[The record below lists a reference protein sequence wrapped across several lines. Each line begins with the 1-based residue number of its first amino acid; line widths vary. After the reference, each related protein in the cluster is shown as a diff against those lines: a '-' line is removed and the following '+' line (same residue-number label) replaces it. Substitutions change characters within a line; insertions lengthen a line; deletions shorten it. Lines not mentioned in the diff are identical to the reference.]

1 LTYPEENTV
10 DKLLDK
16 GMALGIS
23 LAGGFIATRLF
34 DFVWKKTTGDDA
46 PRVANDEM
54 TLKRALAF
62 SIGSAAVS
70 ATVQVLSQRGA
81 SSTVKRIRNKVG
93 DRSEV

>member
-1 LTYPEENTV
+1 M

-16 GMALGIS
+16 GVALGIS
-23 LAGGFIATRLF
+23 LAGGFIATRVF
-34 DFVWKKTTGDDA
+34 DFVWKKTTGDEA

-81 SSTVKRIRNKVG
+81 DSTVKKLRGRLG
-93 DRSEV
+93 DRTEV

>member
-1 LTYPEENTV
+1 M

-23 LAGGFIATRLF
+23 LGGGFIATRLF
-34 DFVWKKTTGDDA
+34 DFVWKKATGDDA

-62 SIGSAAVS
+62 SIGSAVVS
-70 ATVQVLSQRGA
+70 AAVQVLSQRGA
-81 SSTVKRIRNKVG
+81 SSTVKKMRSKFG
-93 DRSEV
+93 AGSEV